1 MSQSGWIGKSLHGR
15 YVVEEMLGQG
25 GMSAVY
31 KATDPNLKRVV
42 AIKMIHPHL
51 SDNPDFVRRF
61 EEEATAVAPLRHPGI
76 IQVYDFNQEDGVYY
90 MVLEFVPGETVQDH
104 LRRLNAAGRRL
115 SITKAIEYVINIC
128 DAVDYAHQRGL
139 IHRDIKPANIMLNLL
154 GEAILM
160 DFGIAKILGGQQ
172 HTSTGAVVGTAMYMS
187 PEQIKGERAD
197 RRTDIYSLG
206 VTMFEMVSGH
216 PPFEA
221 DSAMTLMM
229 MHVNDPVPNLH
240 DLNPEVPDDLVLVI
254 NKALEKNPD
263 DRYQTGAQM
272 GAALRKV
279 LGRIKSGSSVEA
291 PAPGATMLEEAP
303 KLMTSPK
310 ATVPP
315 PVAPEGTMV
324 ESAPRASMA
333 TPGGGGS
340 LGGMAM
346 ESSAVKPV
354 PAPKAPAADA
364 PPRKLPLSMPVIVGI
379 FVGLACLIFGGLF
392 LVNQLLNRGANP
404 APPTEEPVGVVLDI
418 TETLAPT
425 ALVPESTATL
435 EGTSTPSV
443 TPTITNTPEP
453 TVPPGIPF
461 VRINAITV
469 DEQNRYVVDYE
480 TFEYTE
486 VLPGQH
492 VHFFFNTVLP
502 ENAGSPGSGPWILY
516 GGPRP
521 FTGYK
526 ESDRPAAATQMCALV
541 ANSNHSVQP
550 NSGNCVNLP

>member
-1 MSQSGWIGKSLHGR
+1 
-15 YVVEEMLGQG
+15 
-25 GMSAVY
+25 
-31 KATDPNLKRVV
+31 
-42 AIKMIHPHL
+42 
-51 SDNPDFVRRF
+51 
-61 EEEATAVAPLRHPGI
+61 
-76 IQVYDFNQEDGVYY
+76 
-90 MVLEFVPGETVQDH
+90 
-104 LRRLNAAGRRL
+104 
-115 SITKAIEYVINIC
+115 
-128 DAVDYAHQRGL
+128 
-139 IHRDIKPANIMLNLL
+139 
-154 GEAILM
+154 
-160 DFGIAKILGGQQ
+160 
-172 HTSTGAVVGTAMYMS
+172 
-187 PEQIKGERAD
+187 
-197 RRTDIYSLG
+197 
-206 VTMFEMVSGH
+206 
-216 PPFEA
+216 
-221 DSAMTLMM
+221 
-229 MHVNDPVPNLH
+229 
-240 DLNPEVPDDLVLVI
+240 
-254 NKALEKNPD
+254 
-263 DRYQTGAQM
+263 
-272 GAALRKV
+272 
-279 LGRIKSGSSVEA
+279 
-291 PAPGATMLEEAP
+291 
-303 KLMTSPK
+303 
-310 ATVPP
+310 
-315 PVAPEGTMV
+315 
-324 ESAPRASMA
+324 
-333 TPGGGGS
+333 
-340 LGGMAM
+340 
-346 ESSAVKPV
+346 
-354 PAPKAPAADA
+354 
-364 PPRKLPLSMPVIVGI
+364 MPVIVGI

-541 ANSNHSVQP
+541 ANNNHSVQP